1 MIVMSIIVCLILG
14 CYNKLPQIGWLAK
27 QMFIP
32 PILEAVSPKAVC
44 QHCWILGKRPTP
56 AIQMVAFLLCLHIL
70 GKERK
75 FLCFYFKGTNQI
87 HEELNLMPNFLL
99 KASVPDNII
108 LGKIWHL
115 GFHQMNFEEHKHSI
129 DNMIGHGSQ
138 LDVTRCN

>member
-1 MIVMSIIVCLILG
+1 
-14 CYNKLPQIGWLAK
+14 
-27 QMFIP
+27 MFIP
-32 PILEAVSPKAVC
+32 PILEAVSPKTVC

-56 AIQMVAFLLCLHIL
+56 AIQMVAFLLCPHIL

-115 GFHQMNFEEHKHSI
+115 GFH
-129 DNMIGHGSQ
+129 
-138 LDVTRCN
+138 